1 MTVLVT
7 GASGFV
13 GRALV
18 THLARHEQR
27 VVRAASRRAPE
38 PQSAPRVEMARA
50 PDLNAA
56 SEWRAALAGCTAVVH
71 AAARVHVMR
80 DDATDPLAA
89 FRSVNVA
96 GTRRLAEQAAA
107 AGVRRFVF
115 VSSIKVNGERTEPGG
130 PFTNRSPAAPCD
142 PYGVSKWEAEC
153 ALHEVSAR
161 TGMEVAIVRPV
172 LVYGPGVGAN
182 FRRLLQALRAGVPL
196 PLRNVDNRRSL
207 VALANLTSLVE
218 RLLTHPGA
226 AGHTFLVSDG
236 DDLST
241 PELLRRAARAIGT
254 TARLVPCPAGLLRA
268 AASLAGQADV
278 ADRLLGSLQVDIS
291 DTTSRLGWVP
301 PVTVDAALADTA
313 HAFQASD
320 R

>member
-18 THLARHEQR
+18 THLARNAER
-27 VVRAASRRAPE
+27 MVRAATRGAPE
-38 PQSAPRVEMARA
+38 PSSMSRVEMVRA
-50 PDLNAA
+50 PDLGGDA
-56 SEWRAALAGCTAVVH
+56 EWRSALEDCTAVVH
-71 AAARVHVMR
+71 AAARVHVMH
-80 DDATDPLAA
+80 DDASDPLAA
-89 FRSVNVA
+89 FRRVNVA

-115 VSSIKVNGERTEPGG
+115 ISSVKVNGERTAPGM
-130 PFTNRSPAAPCD
+130 PFTNQSPAAPCD

-182 FRRLLQALRAGVPL
+182 FRRLLQALHAGVPL
-196 PLRNVDNRRSL
+196 PLRSVHNRRSL
-207 VALANLTSLVE
+207 VALDNLTSLVD
-218 RLLTHPGA
+218 RLLTHPA
-226 AGHTFLVSDG
+226 ATGHTFLVSDD

-241 PELLRRAARAIGT
+241 PELLRRAARALGT
-254 TARLVPCPAGLLRA
+254 TARLVPCPVGVLRA
-268 AASLAGQADV
+268 AASIAGQADV
-278 ADRLLGSLQVDIS
+278 ADRLLGSLQADIS
-291 DTTSRLGWVP
+291 DTTSRLDWVP
-301 PVTVDAALADTA
+301 PVTVDAALAETA
-313 HAFQASD
+313 RAFHAGE